1 MTPSSQIRNLVL
13 IGGVIL
19 AAGASPAG
27 AVPIDTAG
35 PMPAD
40 AHTLELTLHYRTD
53 TLRGLGPASCVVV
66 RSAWTPA
73 GRLPAT
79 SAR

>member
-27 AVPIDTAG
+27 AVPLDTAG

-40 AHTLELTLHYRTD
+40 AHTSGRSCMSRTCNP
-53 TLRGLGPASCVVV
+53 RP
-66 RSAWTPA
+66 
-73 GRLPAT
+73 
-79 SAR
+79 